1 MSDYVYQEYPKVK
14 YHPKHAPRT
23 VQNIE
28 EEKALVDL
36 GWVNS
41 PNEFPKPSRIPGA
54 LHNDVKPWWD
64 EWNWSFKATTTILG
78 IIVVL
83 GTIIAAVYR
92 MMR

>member
-1 MSDYVYQEYPKVK
+1 MSKYVYQEYPKVK
-14 YHPKHAPRT
+14 YHPKHEPRT
-23 VQNIE
+23 AQNID
-28 EEKALVDL
+28 EEKPLVER

-41 PNEFPKPSRIPGA
+41 PNEFPKPSRIAGTPR
-54 LHNDVKPWWD
+54 NDVKPWWD

>member
-1 MSDYVYQEYPKVK
+1 MSEYVYQEYPKVK
-14 YHPKHAPRT
+14 YHPKHEPRT
-23 VQNIE
+23 VQNIK
-28 EEKALVDL
+28 EEKALGR

-41 PNEFPKPSRIPGA
+41 PTEFPKPSRIAGT
-54 LHNDVKPWWD
+54 LRNDVKPWWD